1 MWQLGLV
8 QPEWFGA
15 QGPGVES
22 PTFPCSMQVLT
33 PCPVL
38 PLVLGKEPLNEST
51 GGATSKPQDPGAR
64 LRTPGDLLQGG
75 MVPRSSGMWSGAR
88 QPSRLHCLP
97 LPAWEQC
104 LSWPGHGLAM
114 VLLPR
119 AVPSPPLSPSL
130 FPFPPAE
137 AAPDPGDSPAAKPPL
152 AESLWQR
159 RQDLRPGCAW
169 WEVTRLEEQ
178 ER

>member
-1 MWQLGLV
+1 MWQLELV

-64 LRTPGDLLQGG
+64 LRTSFRVGWCRDLAGCGVGPGSHPASIASHSLPGNDAQLGQGMASPWSCCPGLSHPHPYPHLCSHSHLLKPPRIQGT
-75 MVPRSSGMWSGAR
+75 
-88 QPSRLHCLP
+88 H
-97 LPAWEQC
+97 
-104 LSWPGHGLAM
+104 
-114 VLLPR
+114 LLPNHLLLSLCGSGSR
-119 AVPSPPLSPSL
+119 TCVLAVP
-130 FPFPPAE
+130 
-137 AAPDPGDSPAAKPPL
+137 GG
-152 AESLWQR
+152 R
-159 RQDLRPGCAW
+159 
-169 WEVTRLEEQ
+169 
-178 ER
+178 